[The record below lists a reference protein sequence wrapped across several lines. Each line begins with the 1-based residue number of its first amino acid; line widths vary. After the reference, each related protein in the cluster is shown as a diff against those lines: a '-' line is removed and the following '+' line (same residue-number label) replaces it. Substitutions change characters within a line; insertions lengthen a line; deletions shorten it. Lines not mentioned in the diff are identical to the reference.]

1 MNERNGVR
9 ASMAALFLAGL
20 TLRPQI
26 VGVGPLLPRIEAS
39 LDISHAVA
47 GLLSTIPVLC
57 MGVFATIAPP
67 LLRRYGSKPAIGGAL
82 AVIGVA
88 GLIRT
93 IMPGAVAVL
102 VLTVPIGVGIAVAG
116 TLLPVVV
123 REEHARRPA
132 FATGVYVAGINVAAT
147 LASLLAVPI
156 AIVAGWRGA
165 LAVFSAASV
174 LAVVPWLRR
183 RHSDP
188 EPPERAPLPWR
199 TRLGWTVAAIFGL
212 QAVTFYGFNAWLAE
226 AYVERGWHDTTA
238 GALVGV
244 MNSVTLVGGIVTA
257 LTADRVRSRR
267 AFLLVGS
274 ILTVAGAAPIAADV
288 PGAWLWA
295 VVVGVSSGL
304 LFTTAMTLPLEATAR
319 SGDVAAMSALMLG
332 VGYAV
337 AAIAPLALG
346 ALRDATGGFTAPL
359 SVLAA
364 NGLLLLATAATY
376 GRAARGAGRDHP
388 ATA

>member
-1 MNERNGVR
+1 MSERNGAR
-9 ASMAALFLAGL
+9 ASTAALFLAGL

-26 VGVGPLLPRIEAS
+26 VGVGPLLPRIESS
-39 LDISHAVA
+39 LGISHAVA

-57 MGVFATIAPP
+57 MGIFATLAPP
-67 LLRRYGSKPAIGGAL
+67 LLRRFGSKRSIGGAL

-88 GLIRT
+88 GLVRT
-93 IMPGAVAVL
+93 LMPGAAAVL
-102 VLTVPIGVGIAVAG
+102 AVTVPIGVGIAVAG

-123 REEHARRPA
+123 REEHPERPS
-132 FATGVYVAGINVAAT
+132 FATGVYAAGINVAAT

-165 LAVFSAASV
+165 LAVFSAASL
-174 LAVVPWLRR
+174 LAVLPWVRR
-183 RHSDP
+183 RHADP
-188 EPPERAPLPWR
+188 EPPERAALPWR
-199 TRLGWTVAAIFGL
+199 TRRGWTIAGIFGL
-212 QAVTFYGFNAWLAE
+212 QSVTFYGFNAWLAE
-226 AYVERGWHDTTA
+226 AYVERGWDDTTA
-238 GALVGV
+238 GVLVAL
-244 MNSVTLVGGIVTA
+244 MNSVTLLGGLVTA

-267 AFLLVGS
+267 SFLLAGAT
-274 ILTVAGAAPIAADV
+274 LTVAGATPIAANV

-295 VVVGVSSGL
+295 VIVGVSSGL
-304 LFTTAMTLPLEATAR
+304 LFTTAMTLPLDAAVR

-337 AAIAPLALG
+337 AAAAPLALG

-359 SVLAA
+359 SVLAC
-364 NGLLLLATAATY
+364 NGLLLLGVAATY
-376 GRAARGAGRDHP
+376 GPKARRARDP